1 MDVGK
6 RLKEI
11 RQMKNMSIYRLSQ
24 ISDVSESHIRNLER
38 ANKNA
43 TVETLELLVRALD
56 ISLSEFFNR
65 DEAASYLTSNEKL
78 LLDYFRSLPK
88 DTADAVAE
96 FCEKMT
102 ASFEKK

>member
-11 RQMKNMSIYRLSQ
+11 RQMKGMSIYRLSQ

-38 ANKNA
+38 GNKNA

-56 ISLSEFFNR
+56 ISLSEFFNH
-65 DEAASYLTSNEKL
+65 DEDASYLTSNEKL
-78 LLDYFRSLPK
+78 LLGYFRSLSK

-102 ASFEKK
+102 TPFEKK